1 MRHITLGEA
10 ADAWPASQYLTSLKG
25 GPMLVPRN
33 GLSTPPT
40 QPAVRSLLIV
50 ARDQGDLYD
59 CLQHAYSDSE
69 TITVLLD
76 RRGGSADGASSP
88 WQGSAGALSDAACSP
103 SRTISAFSSTCWSA
117 HTPGGRTTDGAL
129 LGQCEEPRASGGAS
143 ATRRKEVASCLPR

>member
-1 MRHITLGEA
+1 MA
-10 ADAWPASQYLTSLKG
+10 VPTSG
-25 GPMLVPRN
+25 RCTSP
-33 GLSTPPT
+33 TPP
-40 QPAVRSLLIV
+40 PVRGLLIV
-50 ARDQGDLYD
+50 ARDRVDFYEA
-59 CLQHAYSDSE
+59 LQHAYSDSE